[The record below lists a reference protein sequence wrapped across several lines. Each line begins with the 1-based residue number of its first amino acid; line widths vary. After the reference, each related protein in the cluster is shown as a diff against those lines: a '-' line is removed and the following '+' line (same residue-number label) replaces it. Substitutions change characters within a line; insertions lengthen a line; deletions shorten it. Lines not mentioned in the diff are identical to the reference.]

1 VNLQERQHFST
12 LLGHLAESLDIPD
25 HLREQV
31 EERYHEICDHLG
43 AEDSSLR
50 DYSPEL
56 YPQGSFALGTVVRP
70 IFEEDDYDIDLVCRL
85 DINKENTTQQELK
98 DRVGD
103 RLTDRKDLE
112 EILAERRRC
121 WRLDFDEGF
130 HMDVLPAIPDEER
143 TPHSILITD
152 RELRLWQHS
161 NPKDYAAWFRKQME
175 RVLKQQK
182 LVLAESFRMSVD
194 DIPDYQVKTPLQRA
208 VQLLKRHR
216 DLHFQNDPDDKPV
229 SIILTTLAAKAYSN
243 ENLLYDA
250 LRAIVHNMPD
260 YIERRNG
267 KWWVPNPVND
277 KENFADK
284 WNEYPE
290 RREKFM
296 AWLDKVESD
305 FEDILRSRGAD
316 LMEGMK
322 PIFGTGAV
330 NKAARRMGA
339 SYLHQAQSGSLRMAH
354 TTGIISSAASAV
366 AGSTTVPKHT
376 FYGGPE
382 DKAD

>member
-1 VNLQERQHFST
+1 
-12 LLGHLAESLDIPD
+12 
-25 HLREQV
+25 
-31 EERYHEICDHLG
+31 
-43 AEDSSLR
+43 
-50 DYSPEL
+50 
-56 YPQGSFALGTVVRP
+56 
-70 IFEEDDYDIDLVCRL
+70 
-85 DINKENTTQQELK
+85 
-98 DRVGD
+98 
-103 RLTDRKDLE
+103 
-112 EILAERRRC
+112 
-121 WRLDFDEGF
+121 
-130 HMDVLPAIPDEER
+130 
-143 TPHSILITD
+143 
-152 RELRLWQHS
+152 
-161 NPKDYAAWFRKQME
+161 
-175 RVLKQQK
+175 
-182 LVLAESFRMSVD
+182 MSVD

-243 ENLLYDA
+243 EDLLYDA